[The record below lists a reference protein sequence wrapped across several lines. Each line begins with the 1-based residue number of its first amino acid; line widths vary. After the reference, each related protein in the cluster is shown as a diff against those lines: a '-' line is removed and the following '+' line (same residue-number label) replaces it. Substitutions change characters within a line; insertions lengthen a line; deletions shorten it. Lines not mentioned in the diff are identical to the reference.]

1 MVWTVT
7 QIDIREF
14 GLQFFSYNARTYAPL
29 LMGNPWL
36 YSLKSFLA
44 PGMAMFDFSWS
55 TKVVVIQLLSLS
67 LFIFD
72 FKKISF
78 KTLVVFGLLL
88 GMIGFRGTPGFRNP
102 TLDFHV
108 LPWVI
113 TLATMCW
120 YKYFVG
126 PQRKNWAWV
135 MVLVLPLVCFL
146 WRPADYFPKQSEAG
160 HMVIRY
166 GDSSPVVN
174 FLNSEK
180 RGGDTLFTLPAHT
193 LLYRQTN
200 ITPFNKFLFYL
211 PWMERSPILFPRLI
225 DSFRDRLPTFIFIDS
240 IHFPYF
246 PPEEIRRL
254 LVNYRE
260 VKVTEAEP
268 PVYILKTYKESP

>member
-1 MVWTVT
+1 MLRFYNTLTRKKEKFESLKEDEVGFYSCGPTVYWY
-7 QIDIREF
+7 QHI
-14 GLQFFSYNARTYAPL
+14 GNLRTYIF
-29 LMGNPWL
+29 NDI
-36 YSLKSFLA
+36 LKRVLSYENFNVKHVMNVTDVGHLTTESQTGEDIVLKRACLEKKTPEEIANFFTAAFLK
-44 PGMAMFDFSWS
+44 DE
-55 TKVVVIQLLSLS
+55 
-67 LFIFD
+67 
-72 FKKISF
+72 KKLNI
-78 KTLVVFGLLL
+78 
-88 GMIGFRGTPGFRNP
+88 I
-102 TLDFHV
+102 
-108 LPWVI
+108 
-113 TLATMCW
+113 
-120 YKYFVG
+120 
-126 PQRKNWAWV
+126 
-135 MVLVLPLVCFL
+135 
-146 WRPADYFPKQSEAG
+146 PADYFPKQSEAG